1 MTTRPRIRGRLK
13 RETAAREAAAAAPG
27 EDADVSTPYGRLLRA
42 AERGQFE
49 SVVRE
54 ARPEQ
59 PLAMVTP
66 EEREADLRASGG
78 AIVPEREPPPDAP
91 IPPDPPPPELSP
103 SEQYQLEHCWWRK
116 RTPAHLL
123 DFDDADAE
131 EEEDDDEW

>member
-13 RETAAREAAAAAPG
+13 RETAARDAAAAAPG

-66 EEREADLRASGG
+66 EEREADLRAAG
-78 AIVPEREPPPDAP
+78 VPSAAEPEPQPAPD
-91 IPPDPPPPELSP
+91 PPDPPPPELSIT
-103 SEQYQLEHCWWRK
+103 EQYHAEHCWWRK
-116 RTPAHLL
+116 RTAA
-123 DFDDADAE
+123 DDIYDADDADN
-131 EEEDDDEW
+131 EDEDDEW